1 MYSKEK
7 FKEMS
12 DKDILDKYS
21 RFDCFY
27 YEEQLLMLDELK
39 ERKHITQEE
48 RDNTYEKVKELLEK
62 RNEENRKYQKP
73 EKKGS
78 SKKLKL
84 YYILIVFVCLNHTNI
99 THLIAIGFDMMGFHS
114 GYVFMLKTT
123 YVLDFREKSALP
135 TKLLADDYFWKGDYE
150 NAQKYYSNAHAF
162 AQHENRNK
170 KIKNKTELT
179 ALAGD
184 ALTSLY
190 LGNHSRF
197 EGDEWQIVELGE
209 KFKNNVDKL
218 MTSYKEVFDFY
229 GEVSKFFDEK
239 QNYDKSLQYLYKREK
254 YVEPWHLYSQ
264 YKSIGD
270 IYLKKHDYKN
280 AELYYTKVME
290 FNSKNFDNLPNN
302 IKDLFFESLKLNKE
316 SSEKNL
322 KKIREE
328 KN

>member
-1 MYSKEK
+1 MTLKETYE
-7 FKEMS
+7 EMS
-12 DKDILDKYS
+12 D
-21 RFDCFY
+21 
-27 YEEQLLMLDELK
+27 E
-39 ERKHITQEE
+39 
-48 RDNTYEKVKELLEK
+48 ELLARYKDFQDYRDDAKTVIIEELRK
-62 RNEENRKYQKP
+62 RKLVGEEEI
-73 EKKGS
+73 EKKFISLNLSEKTKAEGNKKTEKMTN
-78 SKKLKL
+78 SKKSKLKW
-84 YYILIVFVCLNHTNI
+84 YHILIVLIFLNHTNI

-123 YVLDFREKSALP
+123 YILDFREKSALP

-229 GEVSKFFDEK
+229 GEVSKFFEEK
-239 QNYDKSLQYLYKREK
+239 QNYDKALQYLYKREK

-322 KKIREE
+322 KKIREK